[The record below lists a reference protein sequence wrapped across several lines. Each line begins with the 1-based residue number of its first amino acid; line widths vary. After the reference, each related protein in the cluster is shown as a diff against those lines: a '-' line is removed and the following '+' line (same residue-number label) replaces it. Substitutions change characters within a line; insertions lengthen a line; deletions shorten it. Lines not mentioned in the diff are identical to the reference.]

1 MEVQPVS
8 IKKFLG
14 QEFAR
19 IPEVDAVFVSVQGRT
34 LHVWIVV
41 DQFDGAVREKIYE
54 KEMGLIDELDSFEF
68 DFNIL
73 SRRGRNLT
81 DVVPDASLDLTFLR
95 GSHLT
100 WLPEANT

>member
-1 MEVQPVS
+1 MQPPS
-8 IKKFLG
+8 IKQFLE

-19 IPEVDAVFVSVQGRT
+19 VPEAEAVFASTQGRT

-41 DQFDGAVREKIYE
+41 DQFDRAVREKIYE
-54 KEMGLIDELDSFEF
+54 REMSLIDELDSFEF

-81 DVVPDASLDLTFLR
+81 DVIRSQA
-95 GSHLT
+95 
-100 WLPEANT
+100 AI